1 MIARRFAI
9 VSSFLSRINS
19 KKTIQKLHTSSK
31 TADPSLLKMDPKPK
45 KTQEFSKS
53 QVTARPSLRVAL
65 MKKRND
71 NDLVLTGKVIASE
84 ARNSNFIFSPAS
96 INSAFSMMAA
106 GSGSISDELKAV
118 FSEIATVVFADG
130 SASGGP
136 KISAINGI
144 WVEQSLPTD
153 HSLKDLMEKSFK
165 ATFAQVDFLFKAE
178 EVRCKLN
185 KWASDQ
191 TNGLIKDL
199 LPPGSVNRETIQVYG
214 NALYFKGAWAIPFH
228 KSRTT
233 NKEFHLLD
241 GASVSVPFMSSKV
254 DQYVKAYDGFK
265 VLRLPYRQSDDDI
278 NREYSMYFYLPD
290 KKDGLDMLVRKM
302 TYTPGFVDN
311 HIPSRK
317 VEVSDFRIPK
327 FQISFM
333 FKASKGEAR
342 MYHKAC
348 VEIDEEGAT
357 AAAATAVFRLVSYC
371 IRPKMEFVADHPFLF
386 LIREDITG
394 TILFAGQIFDPSK
407 GSDLD

>member
-1 MIARRFAI
+1 M
-9 VSSFLSRINS
+9 
-19 KKTIQKLHTSSK
+19 
-31 TADPSLLKMDPKPK
+31 
-45 KTQEFSKS
+45 
-53 QVTARPSLRVAL
+53 
-65 MKKRND
+65 
-71 NDLVLTGKVIASE
+71 
-84 ARNSNFIFSPAS
+84 
-96 INSAFSMMAA
+96 
-106 GSGSISDELKAV
+106 
-118 FSEIATVVFADG
+118 
-130 SASGGP
+130 
-136 KISAINGI
+136 
-144 WVEQSLPTD
+144 
-153 HSLKDLMEKSFK
+153 
-165 ATFAQVDFLFKAE
+165 KAE
-178 EVRCKLN
+178 EVRCEVN

-241 GASVSVPFMSSKV
+241 GASVSVPFMSNKV
-254 DQYVKAYDGFK
+254 DQYVKAYNGFK

-290 KKDGLDMLVRKM
+290 KKDGLDMLVRKL
-302 TYTPGFVDN
+302 TSTPGFVDN

-327 FQISFM
+327 FKISFM
-333 FKASKGEAR
+333 FDASKGEVS

-357 AAAATAVFRLVSYC
+357 AAAATAFIRLMSYC
-371 IRPKMEFVADHPFLF
+371 PGPKINFVADHPFLF
-386 LIREDITG
+386 LIREDRTG

-407 GSDLD
+407 KSS